1 MQKSISFNDVAIFSI
16 KRSDYRTQFWYMSRY
31 DVINIMKNSNLIE
44 KKIDRY
50 KFFLKKCILY

>member
-50 KFFLKKCILY
+50 KFF

>member
-1 MQKSISFNDVAIFSI
+1 MQKSISFNDVVIFSI